1 MGNMSYCRFR
11 NTNTDLNDCIDFI
24 EDLNLDKEENEAR
37 IDLINKCIEVAEN
50 IQFHLDENQSVEDY
64 FKDNEEDEEWKKQN
78 Y

>member
-1 MGNMSYCRFR
+1 MSYCRFR

-64 FKDNEEDEEWKKQN
+64 FKDNEEDEE
-78 Y
+78 